1 VIKDSDED
9 PNYGIA
15 STYAKT
21 KSKNHDRRIKNSSF
35 AKIHSPTLKDWD
47 VTRPIKMPKSKVFIN
62 KI

>member
-1 VIKDSDED
+1 MIKDSDED

-35 AKIHSPTLKDWD
+35 AKIHSPTLKD
-47 VTRPIKMPKSKVFIN
+47 
-62 KI
+62 